1 MAAATAIIGAG
12 VGVAQAGMSFSQ
24 AAKQKKAADKARQE
38 SKRLMAQARKD
49 AQQNFFEGLN
59 VPLEAFGQQYEQNM
73 ANQQQSIAALQE
85 GDARNLAAGIGKV
98 GMEASDSA
106 NKTRLDMQKAL
117 YENAEMKASAKENVK
132 QQLIGMDVG
141 AAKDEAMRE
150 KDMLTAQSES
160 MTAGFEG
167 VGAFASEVGKAS
179 ALYKAKKGKMNDQE
193 MEMYKSLYGNVI
205 PS

>member
-38 SKRLMAQARKD
+38 SKRLMDQARKD

-73 ANQQQSIAALQE
+73 ANQQQSIQALQE
-85 GDARNLAAGIGKV
+85 GDARSLAAGIGKG
-98 GMEASDSA
+98 GMEASENA
-106 NKTRLDMQKAL
+106 NKIRLGMQQDL
-117 YENAEMKASAKENVK
+117 YENAQMKVQAKENVK

-150 KDMLTAQSES
+150 KDMLTAQAES
-160 MTAGFEG
+160 MKAGFEG
-167 VGAFASEVGKAS
+167 VGAFASEAGKAS
-179 ALYKAKKGKMNDQE
+179 ALYKAKKGELSADE
-193 MEMYKSLYGNVI
+193 MEMFKSIYGTG
-205 PS
+205 S

>member
-38 SKRLMAQARKD
+38 SKRLMDQARKD

-73 ANQQQSIAALQE
+73 ANQQQSIQALQE
-85 GDARNLAAGIGKV
+85 GDARGLAAGIGKV
-98 GMEASDSA
+98 GMEASENA
-106 NKTRLDMQKAL
+106 NKIRLGMQQDL
-117 YENAEMKASAKENVK
+117 YENAQMKVQAKENVK

-150 KDMLTAQSES
+150 KDMLTAQAES
-160 MTAGFEG
+160 MKAGFEG
-167 VGAFASEVGKAS
+167 VGAFASEAGKAS
-179 ALYKAKKGKMNDQE
+179 ALYKAKKGELSADE
-193 MEMYKSLYGNVI
+193 MEMFKSIYGTG
-205 PS
+205 S